1 VSQRAHLAGAGEPDT
16 VNEPRQ
22 KSAIGLGIWELA
34 WPAILGNLLHS
45 TVAIVD
51 GVAVGSLGAPA
62 LAAATAGE
70 RIFFVLQAVL
80 MGVTA
85 GTTALVARAWG
96 GGQRDEAARVTSAS
110 LLLCLG
116 VAAASSVLGIAFAP
130 QLLGIFRLDDTT
142 TALAVTYVRWLL
154 VFNPFFAIYF
164 ALGAALRAAG
174 DTRTPLWIGG
184 LANVINAALI
194 FPLVFG
200 SFGFP
205 SLGIAGAAIA
215 GGSAFATCGV
225 LFVWLWQRESLA
237 VHAGGPGSL
246 ERARIRR
253 IAHIGY
259 PAALEQGAFQ
269 LGFVIF
275 LRFLASYG
283 SDAPAAYGVGG
294 RVLAFSFVIG
304 SGFSVAASTLV
315 GQHLGAGDPAG
326 AARSG
331 WRSTFVATGLM
342 AVFGLAIV
350 LAAEPIA
357 RFVIDDDSVVRLAVI
372 FIYILG
378 AVQPLMAL
386 EFCLA
391 GALRGAGDTRFP
403 LVVVLAGMLVVRS
416 SLAGLASWWGLSV
429 EWVFAALIGDYLV
442 KATLL
447 AARFR
452 SGRWRGA
459 AR

>member
-1 VSQRAHLAGAGEPDT
+1 MSLDPTAAETPDALIGQPQTST
-16 VNEPRQ
+16 V
-22 KSAIGLGIWELA
+22 GLGIWELA

-96 GGQRDEAARVTSAS
+96 GGQRDEASRVTSAS
-110 LLLCLG
+110 LFLCLG
-116 VAAASSVLGIAFAP
+116 VAAVASLLGIAFTP
-130 QLLGIFRLDDTT
+130 QLLGIFGLDDLTT
-142 TALAVTYVRWLL
+142 GLAVTYVRWLL
-154 VFNPFFAIYF
+154 LFNPFFAIYF

-174 DTRTPLWIGG
+174 DTRTPLWIGA
-184 LANVINAALI
+184 LANVLNAALI

-215 GGSAFATCGV
+215 GGSSFAVCGV
-225 LFVWLWQRESLA
+225 LFVWLWQRGSLA
-237 VHAGGPGSL
+237 VRGGGPGSI
-246 ERARIRR
+246 ERKRVER
-253 IAHIGY
+253 IARIGY

-275 LRFLASYG
+275 LWFLASYG

-331 WRSTFVATGLM
+331 WRSTFIATALM
-342 AVFGLAIV
+342 AVFGLAIT

-357 RFVIDDDSVVRLAVI
+357 RFVIDDDDVVRLAVI

-416 SLAGLASWWGLSV
+416 SLAGLAAWWGLSV
-429 EWVFAALIGDYLV
+429 GWVFAALIGDYTV
-442 KATLL
+442 KALL
-447 AARFR
+447 LTGRFR
-452 SGRWRGA
+452 SGRWQHAVR
-459 AR
+459 